1 MLVLQTAMVLQTAIE
16 QCMGAS
22 PVSLKL
28 PVSVLHQC
36 SQIGYYRFPDLSSI
50 LTSRFTGR
58 REDLQVCLLP
68 SLDNFVKAV
77 EKVHSEFSCSVVNP
91 MCLPVDIHMTMPND
105 NITMRG
111 INCSAHTEQQKLCY
125 IVYILDEWWP
135 FRGGG

>member
-1 MLVLQTAMVLQTAIE
+1 MPVLQTAMVLQTAIE

-36 SQIGYYRFPDLSSI
+36 SQNAYYRFPDLSSI

-77 EKVHSEFSCSVVNP
+77 EKVHSTFSCSVVNP
-91 MCLPVDIHMTMPND
+91 MCPAYRHMAMPND

-111 INCSAHTEQQKLCY
+111 IKCSAHTEQQKLCY
-125 IVYILDEWWP
+125 IV
-135 FRGGG
+135 